1 MYITYVVES
10 QVILRSQVTD
20 ILSEKIL
27 LRCSV
32 LRTGHSCRSYHSETY
47 KDCNCKP
54 FVHVH
59 NGRYCAGLR
68 LPIHRMHTWKFPMHR
83 HGTASFP
90 YDVPAI
96 LHDAVH
102 RSFATDESF
111 PGIFFH
117 GSFLWNP
124 DVRIRYS
131 PHCIR
136 QRHPSMLLLSEW
148 ITAGSLP
155 GSSDKHNDSSFLPA
169 DTSASG

>member
-68 LPIHRMHTWKFPMHR
+68 LPIHRMHTCTDMGQPHSHTMCLQFYTMLYIVLSPQMNPFPVSSS
-83 HGTASFP
+83 TDLSFGIQMFE
-90 YDVPAI
+90 YDT
-96 LHDAVH
+96 VH
-102 RSFATDESF
+102 T
-111 PGIFFH
+111 
-117 GSFLWNP
+117 
-124 DVRIRYS
+124 V
-131 PHCIR
+131 
-136 QRHPSMLLLSEW
+136 
-148 ITAGSLP
+148 
-155 GSSDKHNDSSFLPA
+155 
-169 DTSASG
+169 

>member
-10 QVILRSQVTD
+10 QVILQSQVTD

-32 LRTGHSCRSYHSETY
+32 LRTGHSYRSSHSGMYT
-47 KDCNCKP
+47 DCNCKL

-68 LPIHRMHTWKFPMHR
+68 LLIHRMHTLKFPMHR

-96 LHDAVH
+96 LHDAIH
-102 RSFATDESF
+102 RSSATDGSF
-111 PGIFFH
+111 PDIFFH
-117 GSFLWNP
+117 RSFLWNP
-124 DVRIRYS
+124 DVRTRCS
-131 PHCIR
+131 PHCIK
-136 QRHPSMLLLSEW
+136 QQHPSMLLLSEW